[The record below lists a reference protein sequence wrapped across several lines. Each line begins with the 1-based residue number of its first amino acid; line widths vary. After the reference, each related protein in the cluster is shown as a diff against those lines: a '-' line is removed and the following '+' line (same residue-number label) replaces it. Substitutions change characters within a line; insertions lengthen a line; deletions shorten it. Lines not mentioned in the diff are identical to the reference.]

1 MFFLL
6 LQYTSTPMS
15 TYAGDRFAANRDA
28 IVESVLNTPG
38 ALSHA
43 VRAAIYDRAAG
54 RGGEFANVPAL
65 LAAFVDKAIR
75 NAYKVVDEDVERLLQ
90 AGYAEDA
97 VYEAI
102 ITVAAGAGMRRI
114 EAGMAAMNT
123 NADQEKK

>member
-1 MFFLL
+1 M
-6 LQYTSTPMS
+6 PI
-15 TYAGDRFAANRDA
+15 YAGDRFAAQRDA
-28 IVESVLNTPG
+28 IVESALNTPG

-54 RGGEFANVPAL
+54 RGGEFANVPPL

-90 AGYAEDA
+90 AGYSEDA

-102 ITVAAGAGMRRI
+102 VAVAAGAGMRRI
-114 EAGMAAMNT
+114 ETGLFAMQAGR
-123 NADQEKK
+123 

>member
-1 MFFLL
+1 M
-6 LQYTSTPMS
+6 PI
-15 TYAGDRFAANRDA
+15 YAGDRFAANRDA

-54 RGGEFANVPAL
+54 RGGEFANVPPL
-65 LAAFVDKAIR
+65 LAEFIDKAIR
-75 NAYKVVDEDVERLLQ
+75 NAYKVVDEDIERLLQ

-102 ITVAAGAGMRRI
+102 TAVAVGAGMRRI
-114 EAGMAAMNT
+114 EAGIAAMNM
-123 NADQEKK
+123 NADQEKR